1 VSDLQCAA
9 TLLLTEAGD
18 GRAVGHSLG
27 DRRIAAIY
35 TSPHPAAVRTAEI
48 VAAATG
54 AGVAVH
60 EDLREPLDESGTEV
74 RARVARELTALA
86 DLHRGETVLVVSH
99 LATLRAGVLPL
110 VGRDADYAAAHPVP
124 PGGVVEVAADA
135 DGWLL
140 RSWAA
145 TD

>member
-1 VSDLQCAA
+1 MSDLQCAA
-9 TLLLTEAGD
+9 TLLLADAGD
-18 GRAVGHSLG
+18 GRALGRSLV

-35 TSPHPAAVRTAEI
+35 TSPHPAAVRTAETA
-48 VAAATG
+48 AAATG
-54 AGVAVH
+54 AEVSVR

-74 RARVARELTALA
+74 RARVERELDALA

-99 LATLRAGVLPL
+99 TGTLQAGVLPL
-110 VGRDADYAAAHPVP
+110 VGRGSEYAAAHPVP
-124 PGGVVEVAADA
+124 PGAVVEVAADA

-140 RSWAA
+140 RSWPA